1 MYDKEILG
9 FFHLYGLM
17 IGVGL
22 LAAFAVLFYTAKK
35 KKFDEKFIDFVFYN
49 GIVSI
54 AVGFGA
60 AALFQAF
67 YNYIEN
73 PAAGF
78 KVGEGITFIGG
89 LIGGIVCFLAVYFI
103 FRKRYK
109 TRLID
114 VVSALPACIIIGHA
128 FGRVGCLFAGCC
140 HGEPT
145 NAWYGIT
152 MNTIEYGRAKVVP
165 VQLFEAIFLFA
176 LFAICFILTMKKDFK
191 HNLSIYLTGYGLF
204 RFIIEFMRDDPR
216 GEFLGLPPSQFWA
229 IVMIFA
235 GVGVYFLT
243 EYLMKKRKAELEAAE
258 NLESVETKKTEEE
271 K

>member
-35 KKFDEKFIDFVFYN
+35 KNFDEKFIDFIFYN
-49 GIVSI
+49 GIISI

-60 AALFQAF
+60 AAVFQGF

-73 PAAGF
+73 PDAGF
-78 KVGEGITFIGG
+78 KVGEGITFLGG
-89 LIGGIVCFLAVYFI
+89 LIGGIACFLAVYFLM
-103 FRKRYK
+103 RKRYSM
-109 TRLID
+109 RLID
-114 VVSALPACIIIGHA
+114 VVSTLPACIIIGHA
-128 FGRVGCLFAGCC
+128 FGRIGCLFAGCC

-152 MNTIEYGRAKVVP
+152 MNTAEYGRTKVVP

-191 HNLSIYLTGYGLF
+191 HNLSIYLSGYGLF
-204 RFIIEFMRDDPR
+204 RFLIEFMRDDAR
-216 GEFLGLPPSQFWA
+216 GKFFGMPPSQFWGL
-229 IVMIFA
+229 VMVFA

-243 EYLMKKRKAELEAAE
+243 EYLMKKRKAELAKEDE
-258 NLESVETKKTEEE
+258 KTGVEE
-271 K
+271 